1 MVKRSLDVVMIPSH
15 LETSG
20 LLHSDGKPHDG
31 VTVVHLEGKQDVS
44 VECHLSRTLIYP
56 IVIMQ
61 HPHLQRSRGCGGGG
75 REDEEG

>member
-31 VTVVHLEGKQDVS
+31 VTVVHLEGEQDVS
-44 VECHLSRTLIYP
+44 VECHLSR
-56 IVIMQ
+56 M
-61 HPHLQRSRGCGGGG
+61 HPHNYTL
-75 REDEEG
+75 